1 MFNRYYQQELL
12 YLRDLAAEFSKAH
25 PALAPTLSGQATDPD
40 VERLLEGVA
49 FSTGLIRQK
58 LDDEL
63 PEIIHGL
70 TDLVFPHYLR
80 PLPAAS
86 VVAFS
91 PKPALKEPMTVEKGT
106 SVASLPAEGTS
117 CTFQTAYDVTVH
129 PLTLAAAEISEESA
143 RSVHIRL
150 SFSLLGLDLSAW
162 RPGVIRFFLGGDYAE
177 AADRYLLLNRS
188 LRRIRVESPAGGAPF
203 ILDPSH
209 LRPAG
214 FSRDESL
221 IPYPGNA
228 FSGYRLIQEYF
239 LMPAAFLFMDLAG
252 LDGWENRGA
261 GDRFDVVFEM
271 ADPPFFPR
279 DVRPEHF
286 ILFATPVVNLF
297 RHTAD
302 PIDLDHRLAEY
313 PVRPSGR
320 NERHYQVYSVE
331 RVTGIIQ
338 GSVRRKAYAPFERF
352 AATGEGEG
360 VFQVSRKPSAI
371 DNRTRVFLNLPYS
384 GGSGEPVR
392 ETLAV
397 ELICTNG
404 ELPQTL
410 QLGDISAPTSESPV
424 LLDFRNITPVTAPV
438 EPSLGTD
445 ALWRLLSHLSL
456 NFLPLSSADALRE
469 LLSLYVFPESRDKA
483 KVAANRKRIEGIEGM
498 TVTPEERLVSVH
510 MMRGQRVHIDL
521 RRDHFASAGDAFL
534 FGCVLERF
542 LSVYASI
549 NTFTRLSV
557 RDTIKGDVYQWEPRI
572 GGAPLI

>member
-12 YLRDLAAEFSKAH
+12 YLRDLAAEFSRAH
-25 PALAPTLSGQATDPD
+25 PALAPSLSGQTTDPD

-86 VVAFS
+86 VVAFT
-91 PKPALKEPMTVEKGT
+91 PKPALKESMTVARGT
-106 SVASLPAEGTS
+106 SVAAVPAEGTS
-117 CTFQTAYDVTVH
+117 CTFQTAYEVTVH
-129 PLTLAAAEISEESA
+129 PLALTDAGISEESA

-162 RPGVIRFFLGGDYAE
+162 RPSSIRFFLGGDYAE

-188 LRRIRVESPAGGAPF
+188 VRRIRVESRAGGTPF

-209 LRPAG
+209 LQPAG

-239 LMPAAFLFMDLAG
+239 LMPAAFLFMDLTG
-252 LDGWENRGA
+252 LDGWESRGT
-261 GDRFDVVFEM
+261 GNQFDVTFEM

-279 DVRPEHF
+279 DIRPEHF
-286 ILFATPVVNLF
+286 ILFATPVINLF

-302 PIDLDHRLAEY
+302 PIALDHRLAEY

-320 NERHYQVYSVE
+320 NDRHYQVYSVD
-331 RVTGIIQ
+331 RVAGIIQ
-338 GSVRRKAYAPFERF
+338 GSVRRKDYAPFERF
-352 AATGEGEG
+352 AATGEGDG
-360 VFQVSRKPSAI
+360 VFQVNRKPSAI
-371 DNRTRVFLNLPYS
+371 DNRTRVFLTLPYAER
-384 GGSGEPVR
+384 SGEPAR
-392 ETLAV
+392 ETLSV
-397 ELICTNG
+397 ELFCTNG

-410 QLGDISAPTSESPV
+410 QLGDISVPTSESPV

-456 NFLPLSSADALRE
+456 NFLPLSSAETLKE
-469 LLSLYVFPESRDKA
+469 LLSLYIFPESRDKA

-510 MMRGQRVHIDL
+510 MMRGQTVHIDL
-521 RRDHFASAGDAFL
+521 QQDHFASAGDAFL

-572 GGAPLI
+572 GGTPLI